1 MTKDSDIDGKILALL
16 KDNKTGALN
25 LMYDHYYYSV
35 IKIAFKITH
44 DQDVAKDIAQD
55 LFLNIWVK
63 RHQLSIQ
70 KPIKFYLVRS
80 VINRCMNY
88 LRDGYKPNRS
98 SINITTRVNDNLGE
112 ESLRYEDLKR
122 LVEASLDMLP
132 PKCKLIFGLSRWQ
145 GMSNAEISSH
155 LGISIKAVEKQI
167 TKALKHL
174 RNNIKPYLSSLF
186 CLIAS

>member
-1 MTKDSDIDGKILALL
+1 MTKDFDIDDQILSLL
-16 KDNKTGALN
+16 KDNKTEALN
-25 LMYDHYYYSV
+25 LMYDLYYYPV

-44 DQDVAKDIAQD
+44 DHDAAKDIAQE
-55 LFLNIWVK
+55 LFLNIWLK

-70 KPIKFYLVRS
+70 KPVKFYLIRS

-88 LRDGYKPNRS
+88 LRDHCKTNRS
-98 SINITTRVNDNLGE
+98 PIGITARVNDNWGE
-112 ESLRYEDLKR
+112 ESLRHEDLKR

-132 PKCKLIFGLSRWQ
+132 PRCKLIFGLSRWQ
-145 GMSNAEISSH
+145 GMNNAEISLY

-174 RNNIKPYLSSLF
+174 RSNLKPYLSSLF
-186 CLIAS
+186 YLLVS